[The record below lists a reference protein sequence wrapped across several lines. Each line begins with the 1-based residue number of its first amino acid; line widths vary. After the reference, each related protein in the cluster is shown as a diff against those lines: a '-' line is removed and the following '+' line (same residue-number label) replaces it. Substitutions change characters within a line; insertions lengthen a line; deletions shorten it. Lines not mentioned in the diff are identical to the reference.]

1 MTGYISGALSLK
13 SPKAIAAARGGT
25 ARYVVQRL
33 LQALFVVWAAF
44 TLSFL
49 LLYALPGNAAT
60 QKLQTSSYISQA
72 QYEQLEHYYGLDQ
85 PLLTQYVKQLTGILH
100 GDLGIS
106 VATGMPVSQLIGNA
120 LPQTLGLTLLAL
132 LIALTLAFVVSTLAI
147 VSRFATVRR
156 ACWALPA
163 IGSSIPG
170 FWIGLILLW
179 LFSFSLHIFPGVGDG
194 SFAAMILP
202 AATLSLRTGSLI
214 AQVLTN
220 SLDKEWH
227 SPYMQTVRTVGY
239 GRLAA
244 LFQQALPNASISVM
258 TVIATHIGELL
269 AGTVVVET
277 VFSRNGIG
285 RITQVAV
292 TSQDMAVVQ
301 GVVIFTA
308 AVYAGVNLVVDLL
321 YPLIDPR
328 IRNSS
333 RRGRK

>member
-1 MTGYISGALSLK
+1 MAQ
-13 SPKAIAAARGGT
+13 
-25 ARYVVQRL
+25 YVVQRL

-132 LIALTLAFVVSTLAI
+132 LIAITLAFVVSTLAT

-156 ACWALPA
+156 ICWALPA

-202 AATLSLRTGSLI
+202 AVTLSLRTGSLI

-321 YPLIDPR
+321 YPLVDPR